1 MLKEIFDRDRTKI
14 GEVYIDDENANVT
27 FNDQYIFA
35 MNVEEWNQFKNRQG
49 YMYAE
54 ELGQLN
60 IFDL

>member
-1 MLKEIFDRDRTKI
+1 MLKEIFDRDRTVI
-14 GEVYIDDENANVT
+14 GEVRIDDNYADVT
-27 FNDQYIFA
+27 FNNQDTFS
-35 MNVEEWNQFKNRQG
+35 MNVEEWNQFKDRQG

>member
-1 MLKEIFDRDRTKI
+1 MLKEIFDRDRTVI
-14 GEVYIDDENANVT
+14 GKVKIDDNYADVT
-27 FNDQYIFA
+27 FNNQETFS

>member
-14 GEVYIDDENANVT
+14 GKVHIDDNYTVVT
-27 FNDQYIFA
+27 FNNQETFS

>member
-1 MLKEIFDRDRTKI
+1 MLKEIFDRDRTVI
-14 GEVYIDDENANVT
+14 GKVKIDDNYADVT
-27 FNDQYIFA
+27 FNNQDTFS
-35 MNVEEWNQFKNRQG
+35 MNVEEWNQFKCRQG

>member
-1 MLKEIFDRDRTKI
+1 MLKEIFDRDRTVI
-14 GEVYIDDENANVT
+14 GKVKIDDNYADVT
-27 FNDQYIFA
+27 FNNQETFS
-35 MNVEEWNQFKNRQG
+35 MNVEEWNQFKDRQG

>member
-1 MLKEIFDRDRTKI
+1 MLKEIFDRDRAKI
-14 GEVYIDDENANVT
+14 GEVRIDDNYADVT
-27 FNDQYIFA
+27 FNNQDTIS